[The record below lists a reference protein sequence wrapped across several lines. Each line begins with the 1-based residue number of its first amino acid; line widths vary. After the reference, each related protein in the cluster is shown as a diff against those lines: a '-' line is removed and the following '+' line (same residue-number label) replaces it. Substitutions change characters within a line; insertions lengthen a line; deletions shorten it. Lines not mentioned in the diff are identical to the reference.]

1 MTQEANDDINATIME
16 AEESILRIA
25 EELGRMKTAAELLDE
40 SGKRSQL
47 LQDALESLVTE
58 IGSLV
63 EVSGRVIDILD
74 ASEIRGLVTQMRTV
88 LSRRMDGLRT
98 ELLENTKTT
107 AERVGAEL
115 QTVLIQRIDSL
126 GEEIDTKTESVSGRV
141 GSEMRTALTE
151 RMDRLENELANGTRI
166 AAKQVCAEV
175 LAANER
181 IMIDSDLILKR
192 LDVLSRQVAKLTE
205 VAEKTSKRKGIFSR
219 G

>member
-1 MTQEANDDINATIME
+1 MANDDINATIIE

-151 RMDRLENELANGTRI
+151 RMDKLESELATGTRI
-166 AAKQVCAEV
+166 AAEQIGQKSLPQT
-175 LAANER
+175 NE
-181 IMIDSDLILKR
+181 
-192 LDVLSRQVAKLTE
+192 
-205 VAEKTSKRKGIFSR
+205 
-219 G
+219 